1 MTRPVAAL
9 TSQLLVRKG
18 MAQPLG
24 LRPNEPTPI
33 EIAESVR
40 PSLALV
46 HAQGA
51 PEIPAR
57 APVRMR
63 SPLAGIAR
71 AWSALAMRWGLP
83 TILFVAGLGII
94 AIVAVTG
101 PADGP
106 AVVTKQ
112 IIVPV
117 QRPAG
122 PTPVHWVDD
131 GLMANPALA
140 GR

>member
-9 TSQLLVRKG
+9 TSELLVRKG

-24 LRPNEPTPI
+24 LRPNEPTPV
-33 EIAESVR
+33 EVAESVR

-46 HAQGA
+46 PAQE
-51 PEIPAR
+51 PSEIPAR
-57 APVRMR
+57 LPPRTR
-63 SPLAGIAR
+63 NPLDGLSR

-94 AIVAVTG
+94 AGVAVSG
-101 PADGP
+101 PVDGP

-117 QRPAG
+117 QRPQG

>member
-1 MTRPVAAL
+1 MSRPVAAL
-9 TSQLLVRKG
+9 TSELLVRKG

-33 EIAESVR
+33 EVAESIR

-46 HAQGA
+46 HAQDGSD
-51 PEIPAR
+51 IPAPP
-57 APVRMR
+57 PVRTR
-63 SPLAGIAR
+63 NPLAGIAR

-94 AIVAVTG
+94 AVVAVTG
-101 PADGP
+101 PAEGP
-106 AVVTKQ
+106 SVVTKQ

-131 GLMANPALA
+131 ALMANPALA

>member
-9 TSQLLVRKG
+9 TSELLVRKG

-24 LRPNEPTPI
+24 LRPNEPTPV
-33 EIAESVR
+33 EVAESVR

-46 HAQGA
+46 HDHE
-51 PEIPAR
+51 PSET
-57 APVRMR
+57 PVLLPPRTR
-63 SPLAGIAR
+63 NPLDR
-71 AWSALAMRWGLP
+71 LSRTWSALAMRWGLP
-83 TILFVAGLGII
+83 TILFVAGFGII
-94 AIVAVTG
+94 AGVAVSG
-101 PADGP
+101 PVDGP

-117 QRPAG
+117 QRPQG
-122 PTPVHWVDD
+122 PTPVHWVDN